1 MDETTLPDKET
12 TRDDLMLDDD
22 FIGKNIGILSR
33 YGQAYLDRELEPYHL
48 KTGQLHILFMLFK
61 NDGINQES
69 LARSLS
75 VDKAA
80 VTRSIAKLINEGYVY
95 RERDDEDKRSYR
107 VFLTSRG
114 KEIHEEIFM
123 IARRW
128 EDILLSCLKE
138 EEQELMNR
146 ALRTMKNHVSM
157 MMKKI
162 QLHDDI

>member
-1 MDETTLPDKET
+1 MDDETTQERET
-12 TRDDLMLDDD
+12 TRDGLMLDDD

-48 KTGQLHILFMLFK
+48 KTGQLHILFLLFK
-61 NDGINQES
+61 TDGINQES
-69 LARSLS
+69 LARSVN

-80 VTRSIAKLINEGYVY
+80 VTRSIAKLIKEGYVF
-95 RERDDEDKRSYR
+95 RERDEDDKCSFR
-107 VFLTSRG
+107 VFLTPRG
-114 KEIHEEIFM
+114 KEIHPEIFL

-146 ALRTMKNHVSM
+146 ALLTMKNHVSKI
-157 MMKKI
+157 MKKSPH
-162 QLHDDI
+162 HDDI